1 MANTPI
7 NAMTATFGSGDQT
20 AIKMNVSDAGPS
32 NNSSKLIDLQLGSVT
47 KFKVSKRGEVTA
59 TNYTGSFSGSTFI
72 KDQSSAA
79 GTKYLLFS
87 NGSGQRTVGYDAS
100 LNYDA
105 SSNSLTTA
113 GSINIG
119 GDIDS
124 TNVSPLLLSSPT
136 TIGFGSA
143 ATTIRIGSPSVGSY
157 TRFDSK
163 QVRGNFTGSFTGSF
177 SGSKGN
183 FTKISGSN
191 GKITGRFTANSF
203 TGSISGA
210 YAAFT
215 NIVGSTFLVTGG
227 VIANSFTGS
236 VYDINRSKFSKVYVD
251 SQLTASRASLVTA
264 KIEGG
269 TINSTLIGNT
279 TPATITGS
287 AITAFTKF
295 VGNLTGSVYDINRS
309 KFSKVYVDSQLTASR
324 ASLVTAKIEGGT
336 INSTLIGNI
345 TPATITG
352 SSGRIEHDLVIKGSL
367 QLYNAITGSNSMF
380 ISGAGTPIAGYVGI
394 MIGGVKYKM
403 PLYPWT

>member
-47 KFKVSKRGEVTA
+47 KFKVTKRGEVIA
-59 TNYTGSFSGSTFI
+59 TNYTGSFSGSNFI
-72 KDQSSAA
+72 KNQSSDS

-87 NGSGQRTVGYDAS
+87 NGSGQRTVGYDTS
-100 LNYDA
+100 LSYDA
-105 SSNSLTTA
+105 SSNTLTTA
-113 GSINIG
+113 GSINAG

-136 TIGFGSA
+136 TIDFGSS
-143 ATTIRIGSPSVGSY
+143 ATTIQIGTFSVGSY
-157 TRFDSK
+157 TRFNSK

-203 TGSISGA
+203 TGSISGSRA
-210 YAAFT
+210 NFNKLSGSNGKISGKFVATSFT
-215 NIVGSTFLVTGG
+215 GSISGSRANFTKISGSNGKITGRFT
-227 VIANSFTGS
+227 ANSFTGS
-236 VYDINRSKFSKVYVD
+236 ISGGY
-251 SQLTASRASLVTA
+251 AS
-264 KIEGG
+264 
-269 TINSTLIGNT
+269 
-279 TPATITGS
+279 
-287 AITAFTKF
+287 FTKI
-295 VGNLTGSVYDINRS
+295 S
-309 KFSKVYVDSQLTASR
+309 
-324 ASLVTAKIEGGT
+324 
-336 INSTLIGNI
+336 
-345 TPATITG
+345 G
-352 SSGRIEHDLVIKGSL
+352 SSGRIENNLGIKGTL
-367 QLYNAITGSNSMF
+367 QLYNAITGSNNMF
-380 ISGAGTPIAGYVGI
+380 ISGAGSPIAGYVGI